1 MIALPGDRSTES
13 SILRNRGMER
23 AVKEHPE
30 VELVQT
36 VYADWCR
43 DLGREK
49 ARELYVHHPQAQLV

>member
-1 MIALPGDRSTES
+1 
-13 SILRNRGMER
+13 MER